1 MKSGQKPKLYHAL
14 RIACLVLPLSVTLS
28 LGAGPAPKEHVFD
41 TQPLGIKV
49 SIKMV
54 GPYMEAADLQIICLF
69 KHKDSGDI
77 YQGAAKDT
85 DEHLRGLLSTLR
97 NRGEFVG
104 ELGET
109 ILFDPPKGSIPAKR
123 FMVIGLGDEHDLSL
137 DSLRVVGRIAAREA
151 VRLKASHVAWAP
163 VIRDEGNTAI
173 EVGAGDRAFVEQ
185 MLAAYDTE
193 KRLQAQGLNAT
204 FSIQT
209 FVVEAGPTYFDSAV
223 KEVSEGISTA
233 TSEIKRRTNVS
244 YVSGKANE

>member
-1 MKSGQKPKLYHAL
+1 MKRILLTSLSAIYFVLAL
-14 RIACLVLPLSVTLS
+14 CSSMAQS
-28 LGAGPAPKEHVFD
+28 APKEHVFD

-69 KHKDSGDI
+69 KHKESGDT

-85 DEHLRGLLSTLR
+85 DEHLHGLLSGLR

-109 ILFDPPKGSIPAKR
+109 ILFDPPSGWMPAKR
-123 FMVIGLGDEHDLSL
+123 FMVIGLGDEKSLSL

-163 VIRDEGNTAI
+163 VIRDEGNNVI
-173 EVGAGDRAFVEQ
+173 DVGAGDRAFVEQ

-193 KRLQAQGLNAT
+193 KRLQAQGLSPK
-204 FSIQT
+204 FSIET
-209 FVVEAGPTYFDSAV
+209 FVIEAGPSFFDSAV
-223 KEVSEGISTA
+223 KEVNEGISTMSA
-233 TSEIKRRTNVS
+233 QLAGRNNSPYTASK
-244 YVSGKANE
+244 